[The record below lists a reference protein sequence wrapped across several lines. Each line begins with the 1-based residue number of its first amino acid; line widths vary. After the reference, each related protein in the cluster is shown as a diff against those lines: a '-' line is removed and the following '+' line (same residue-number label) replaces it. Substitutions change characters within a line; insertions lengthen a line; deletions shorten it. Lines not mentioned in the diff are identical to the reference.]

1 MNNIK
6 LIACDL
12 DGTLLDSNKNVSQDN
27 QDTIKS
33 LKECKFVISTG
44 RPLAGITYLNEML
57 DLNKD
62 DCYSICYNGAVII
75 NNKTKKII
83 SSCTIPYSY
92 IIEVFEFAKK
102 YNLNFHAFKDDGT
115 LLTNEKNEY
124 TAVEEKINKIEAKVI
139 DFYSINQNTKFIKC
153 MIVSSKENLDKVIN
167 IVPNSLSN
175 KMNVSRSSNIFLEFQ
190 SFDSNK
196 GLGIKKLAKHLNIDI
211 KDTMAIGDQDNDRSM
226 FEVAGISV
234 LMENGNMDL
243 KEYVDF
249 ITTSN
254 DSSGVANAIRHFN
267 VK

>member
-12 DGTLLDSNKNVSQDN
+12 DGTLLDTNKNVSDDN
-27 QDTIKS
+27 QNTIKS
-33 LKECKFVISTG
+33 LKKSLFVISTG
-44 RPLAGITYLNEML
+44 RPLAGITYLNDML
-57 DLNKD
+57 NLNREG
-62 DCYSICYNGAVII
+62 CYSICYNGAVII
-75 NNKTKKII
+75 NNHTKEII
-83 SSCTIPYSY
+83 SSSTIPYSY

-102 YNLNFHAFKDDGT
+102 YNLNFHAFNSSGD

-124 TAVEEKINKIEAKVI
+124 TAVEEKINKIEAQVI
-139 DFYSINQNTKFIKC
+139 DFYKLDNHTEFIKC
-153 MIVSSKENLDKVIN
+153 MIVSSKENLDNVIDK
-167 IVPNSLSN
+167 IPSSLSD

-196 GLGIKKLAKHLNIDI
+196 GLGLKKLAQYLNIDI
-211 KDTMAIGDQDNDRSM
+211 KNTMAIGDQDNDRPM

-243 KEYVDF
+243 KEYADF

-267 VK
+267 IK